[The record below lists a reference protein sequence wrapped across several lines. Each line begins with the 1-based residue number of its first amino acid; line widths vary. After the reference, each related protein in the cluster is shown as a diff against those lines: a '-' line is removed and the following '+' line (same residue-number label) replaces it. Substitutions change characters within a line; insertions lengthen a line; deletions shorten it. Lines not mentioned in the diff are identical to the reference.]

1 MFLTAG
7 VTEGAQYKISE
18 IKVSGDTILPQED
31 VERMVIQKPGDT
43 FSRALLEFSSDTIT
57 NSLSNIGYA
66 FAKVNPIPTT
76 NRAEQTVGINM
87 QVVPGPRVSVRRIL
101 FRGNTRTSDEVMRR
115 EMRQFENSWYSQAAI
130 DRSKIRL
137 QRLATSSRWTSRPRP
152 SAAATTRSTSSTTSR
167 KPPPAASCS
176 ARAIRSPTA

>member
-1 MFLTAG
+1 TQVSISPDKRDMFLTAG

-31 VERMVIQKPGDT
+31 VERMVIQKSGDT

-76 NRAEQTVGINM
+76 NRAEQTVAINM
-87 QVVPGPRVSVRRIL
+87 QVVP
-101 FRGNTRTSDEVMRR
+101 
-115 EMRQFENSWYSQAAI
+115 
-130 DRSKIRL
+130 
-137 QRLATSSRWTSRPRP
+137 
-152 SAAATTRSTSSTTSR
+152 
-167 KPPPAASCS
+167 
-176 ARAIRSPTA
+176 